1 MTKRLPLLAILI
13 CAALCIGAAA
23 DRTAATDGA
32 FGPFYKHFKKAVAA
46 GDRGKVAA
54 MIDFERFTW
63 ESDERFRE
71 VKGKDAFLA
80 NYGRMFTTEVKR
92 RIERSVPIRVDDD
105 SYYISW
111 RMKTGE
117 FAIHFTRAAGRGFL
131 CEGLAVGPN

>member
-1 MTKRLPLLAILI
+1 MARKLPLFAILI

-23 DRTAATDGA
+23 DRAPAADGA
-32 FGPFYKHFKKAVAA
+32 FGPFLKDFKKAVAA

-54 MIDFERFTW
+54 MIDFERFAW
-63 ESDERFRE
+63 ESDERFRD
-71 VKGKDAFLA
+71 VKDKKAFLA
-80 NYGRMFTTEVKR
+80 NYGRMFTTEIKR

-111 RMKTGE
+111 RTKAGE
-117 FAIHFTRAAGRGFL
+117 FAIHFTRVAGRGFL